1 MLQERLAR
9 APRAA
14 RLSVRLAANADE
26 LRQAQKLRYRIF
38 GEEMGAQLASAQ
50 LGIDCDEYDELCD
63 HLVVVS
69 PDGEVVGTYR
79 MLSPD
84 NARRAPKLYS
94 EHEFDLSRLT
104 HVRDSLVEVGRS
116 CVHADYRTGGT
127 IALLWSG
134 LAQYVREHNAEYLAG
149 CASVSLN
156 DGGHQAASLYRKLEA
171 SHLAPAEWR
180 VFPHLPLPLARP
192 LLVPLVVL
200 VNMQDEMRQL
210 GIRADLDALSVRLGA
225 PVLAMSARKGENWP
239 AVRAALT
246 RAYGSEQQRTFLMT
260 KLQSLGFVL
269 LGLGLADQLGGVV
282 AAALGRLQGGLGGA
296 QGFVQLQ
303 GLGRRLP
310 ALVGAAPQGER
321 VVAGALA
328 VDEHRRRAAGG
339 QRGADLVAGQR
350 GLQPQFGLGMDR
362 PAQRDDAAGPDL
374 EVDAL
379 EHEDH
384 VAVDDLDIGELEQL
398 RAGARRSRRGRPAA
412 GRGGAD
418 RRRRDLE
425 EAATP
430 GGPRRAGLA
439 GRLAGR
445 RCVAHGPGGY
455 F

>member
-180 VFPHLPLPLARP
+180 VFPHLPLPLA
-192 LLVPLVVL
+192 
-200 VNMQDEMRQL
+200 QL
-210 GIRADLDALSVRLGA
+210 TDTVD
-225 PVLAMSARKGENWP
+225 
-239 AVRAALT
+239 
-246 RAYGSEQQRTFLMT
+246 
-260 KLQSLGFVL
+260 
-269 LGLGLADQLGGVV
+269 V
-282 AAALGRLQGGLGGA
+282 AI
-296 QGFVQLQ
+296 
-303 GLGRRLP
+303 P
-310 ALVGAAPQGER
+310 ALIKGY
-321 VVAGALA
+321 
-328 VDEHRRRAAGG
+328 
-339 QRGADLVAGQR
+339 
-350 GLQPQFGLGMDR
+350 
-362 PAQRDDAAGPDL
+362 
-374 EVDAL
+374 
-379 EHEDH
+379 
-384 VAVDDLDIGELEQL
+384 L
-398 RAGARRSRRGRPAA
+398 RAGAFVCGEETALMASIMV
-412 GRGGAD
+412 
-418 RRRRDLE
+418 RRRAEVPCCDTG
-425 EAATP
+425 ASSSIIPSTPAT
-430 GGPRRAGLA
+430 
-439 GRLAGR
+439 
-445 RCVAHGPGGY
+445 
-455 F
+455 

>member
-180 VFPHLPLPLARP
+180 VFPHLPLPLA
-192 LLVPLVVL
+192 
-200 VNMQDEMRQL
+200 Q
-210 GIRADLDALSVRLGA
+210 GADQGL
-225 PVLAMSARKGENWP
+225 SARRGLCL
-239 AVRAALT
+239 R
-246 RAYGSEQQRTFLMT
+246 RT
-260 KLQSLGFVL
+260 
-269 LGLGLADQLGGVV
+269 GLGSGFQLRGFLY
-282 AAALGRLQGGLGGA
+282 AAADGA
-296 QGFVQLQ
+296 G
-303 GLGRRLP
+303 
-310 ALVGAAPQGER
+310 
-321 VVAGALA
+321 
-328 VDEHRRRAAGG
+328 D
-339 QRGADLVAGQR
+339 
-350 GLQPQFGLGMDR
+350 
-362 PAQRDDAAGPDL
+362 
-374 EVDAL
+374 
-379 EHEDH
+379 
-384 VAVDDLDIGELEQL
+384 
-398 RAGARRSRRGRPAA
+398 
-412 GRGGAD
+412 
-418 RRRRDLE
+418 
-425 EAATP
+425 
-430 GGPRRAGLA
+430 
-439 GRLAGR
+439 
-445 RCVAHGPGGY
+445 
-455 F
+455 

>member
-171 SHLAPAEWR
+171 TTWP
-180 VFPHLPLPLARP
+180 RP
-192 LLVPLVVL
+192 
-200 VNMQDEMRQL
+200 
-210 GIRADLDALSVRLGA
+210 
-225 PVLAMSARKGENWP
+225 
-239 AVRAALT
+239 T
-246 RAYGSEQQRTFLMT
+246 
-260 KLQSLGFVL
+260 
-269 LGLGLADQLGGVV
+269 
-282 AAALGRLQGGLGGA
+282 
-296 QGFVQLQ
+296 
-303 GLGRRLP
+303 
-310 ALVGAAPQGER
+310 
-321 VVAGALA
+321 
-328 VDEHRRRAAGG
+328 
-339 QRGADLVAGQR
+339 
-350 GLQPQFGLGMDR
+350 
-362 PAQRDDAAGPDL
+362 
-374 EVDAL
+374 
-379 EHEDH
+379 
-384 VAVDDLDIGELEQL
+384 
-398 RAGARRSRRGRPAA
+398 
-412 GRGGAD
+412 
-418 RRRRDLE
+418 
-425 EAATP
+425 
-430 GGPRRAGLA
+430 
-439 GRLAGR
+439 
-445 RCVAHGPGGY
+445 GGY
-455 F
+455 FRTCRCHWLN